1 MAANETFISTG
12 VFEAAFWLYVASVI
26 PYILDLALRRDVL
39 HKTANRIFQLAFVVH
54 SIAFMLRWGEAG
66 LVEVKAF
73 ETAEGA
79 ALVGAE
85 WLRLFLSHPPWSNLY
100 ESLVCFAWG
109 AAFVGMVGIERF
121 RLRIAG
127 LFLAAVEI
135 LAMGTASLLTSKEI
149 TPLVP
154 ALQSKWLHV
163 HVGTAIIAYPGFALA
178 AVIGLLYLLKV
189 GTKNGAFGAAVSFCC
204 AFVVAA
210 VGGGS
215 LFTTGGFNV
224 GVMFDYMSKSYNL
237 TFAAQ
242 DATGQELAR
251 QAALMLPLSPVG
263 PLMLAAMA
271 V

>member
-121 RLRIAG
+121 RLQGVVGSLVSIAG
-127 LFLAAVEI
+127 VALIDVRTWHWLYDHPNV
-135 LAMGTASLLTSKEI
+135 
-149 TPLVP
+149 TP
-154 ALQSKWLHV
+154 
-163 HVGTAIIAYPGFALA
+163 
-178 AVIGLLYLLKV
+178 
-189 GTKNGAFGAAVSFCC
+189 
-204 AFVVAA
+204 
-210 VGGGS
+210 
-215 LFTTGGFNV
+215 
-224 GVMFDYMSKSYNL
+224 
-237 TFAAQ
+237 AQ
-242 DATGQELAR
+242 LRDATPTIPR
-251 QAALMLPLSPVG
+251 
-263 PLMLAAMA
+263 
-271 V
+271 